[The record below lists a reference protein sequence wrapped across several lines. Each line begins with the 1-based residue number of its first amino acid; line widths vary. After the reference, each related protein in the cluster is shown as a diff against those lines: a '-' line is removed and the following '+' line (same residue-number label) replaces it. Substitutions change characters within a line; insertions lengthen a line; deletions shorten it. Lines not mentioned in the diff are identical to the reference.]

1 MGLIRHIKD
10 SYAEASDRDFF
21 AMAIG
26 AAVAVLVCE
35 VMVLIS
41 TGGDIEA
48 AAAVA
53 GVGGPLGAAFS
64 AAGYRRRG
72 Q

>member
-26 AAVAVLVCE
+26 AVVAVFVCE
-35 VMVLIS
+35 VMVLIG
-41 TGGDIEA
+41 TGGDIKT

-53 GVGGPLGAAFS
+53 GVSGPLTAAFS

-72 Q
+72 R